1 MCRILLNKSLIG
13 EDFADKQSIYNSVL
27 IDIDSAKFIA
37 DTFTGCAHAHPQ
49 PTPAVIGL
57 QIALISPTLN
67 TRPLYLYLTCTFT
80 K

>member
-1 MCRILLNKSLIG
+1 MGSILLNKSPFG
-13 EDFADKQSIYNSVL
+13 EGFADKQSIYDSVL

-37 DTFTGCAHAHPQ
+37 DTFTCCAHPL